1 MVIAP
6 PRPVPMVAPPR
17 PRVVPVPV
25 ATMPPKRGPMPGYN
39 TFQPRVFRARPRVMP
54 VPAPAP
60 VFTPMT
66 TYSPM
71 VQGHHV
77 KPRGPMGRPMPMM
90 KSGVFRG
97 KEISRNV
104 DDYEQQCEE
113 CQNQCTK
120 SVCTRCGKEF

>member
-1 MVIAP
+1 
-6 PRPVPMVAPPR
+6 
-17 PRVVPVPV
+17 
-25 ATMPPKRGPMPGYN
+25 
-39 TFQPRVFRARPRVMP
+39 MP
-54 VPAPAP
+54 VPAP

-90 KSGVFRG
+90 KPGVFRG

-104 DDYEQQCEE
+104 DDYEQQCENAKINALNLSVLDVE
-113 CQNQCTK
+113 KNSKK
-120 SVCTRCGKEF
+120 SIILL